1 MHAHGI
7 AHRDI
12 KPENILICNSDDEDE
27 EVIIKIIDFGFATKS
42 KKTDLQCGTPNFMA
56 PELFIKFEKH
66 DPFKTDIWALGVT
79 LFYLCESRHPFKGF
93 DERSLSKLIKQG
105 KY

>member
-56 PELFIKFEKH
+56 PELLSNLRNMILLRRIFGLWE
-66 DPFKTDIWALGVT
+66 
-79 LFYLCESRHPFKGF
+79 
-93 DERSLSKLIKQG
+93 SLSSTCAKAGIHSKGLMKG
-105 KY
+105 AFPN